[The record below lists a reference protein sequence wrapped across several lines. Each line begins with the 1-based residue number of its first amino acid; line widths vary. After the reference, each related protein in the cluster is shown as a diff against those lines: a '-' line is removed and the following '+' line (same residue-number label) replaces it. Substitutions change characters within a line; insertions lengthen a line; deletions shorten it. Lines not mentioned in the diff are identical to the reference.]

1 MVEPKPTV
9 SDWDREYFRRIGEFE
24 RQNAED
30 ELRRHLARS
39 LGERLRV
46 SLEISRQWSK
56 HLKHNSRE
64 DDDPGAFYERAR
76 ELGLYRSKAGTK
88 HGD

>member
-30 ELRRHLARS
+30 DLRKHLARS

-46 SLEISRQWSK
+46 SQEISRQWSK
-56 HLKHNSRE
+56 YVKNDSRE

-76 ELGLYRSKAGTK
+76 ALGLIKSKVGARK
-88 HGD
+88 QD